1 MRGVAATCRP
11 ITQVRSHPPLA
22 HVNSPLQRL
31 TTRSRSRAAG
41 TYGLLRQVEK
51 ESVEANFFQ
60 TAAAQAAA
68 KAAPYPSTM
77 RTMPDGSIF
86 VARR

>member
-1 MRGVAATCRP
+1 M
-11 ITQVRSHPPLA
+11 
-22 HVNSPLQRL
+22 
-31 TTRSRSRAAG
+31 
-41 TYGLLRQVEK
+41 LRQVEK